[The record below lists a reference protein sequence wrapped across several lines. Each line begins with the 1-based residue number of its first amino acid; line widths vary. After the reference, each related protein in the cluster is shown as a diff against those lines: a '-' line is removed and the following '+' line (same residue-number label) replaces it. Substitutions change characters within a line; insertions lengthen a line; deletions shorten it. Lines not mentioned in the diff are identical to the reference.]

1 MARPRRGGQH
11 FEKMLATSL
20 DFFVVSNSR
29 SAQVSF
35 ISMETA
41 ISFWLLPRVPRIER
55 DKRFVATCG
64 CFRSRKKKKRNF
76 RETLRC
82 IPAVSGDGVTVDN
95 TKNLL
100 AIFLG
105 ETDWYLHPSSGRCG
119 EEIDYIF
126 SGPLKKNEINEF
138 P

>member
-41 ISFWLLPRVPRIER
+41 ISFWLLPRVPRIEGTNDSWR
-55 DKRFVATCG
+55 LADVSG
-64 CFRSRKKKKRNF
+64 VERKKKKGILEKRCVVYLPF
-76 RETLRC
+76 QEMVSQWTPRRTLWPFFGGKLIGIC
-82 IPAVSGDGVTVDN
+82 IPLAAVVAKKLITFS
-95 TKNLL
+95 
-100 AIFLG
+100 LG
-105 ETDWYLHPSSGRCG
+105 P
-119 EEIDYIF
+119 
-126 SGPLKKNEINEF
+126 
-138 P
+138 

>member
-41 ISFWLLPRVPRIER
+41 ISFWLLPRVPRIEGTNDSWR
-55 DKRFVATCG
+55 LADVSG
-64 CFRSRKKKKRNF
+64 VERKKKGILEKRCVVYLPF
-76 RETLRC
+76 QEM
-82 IPAVSGDGVTVDN
+82 VSQWTTRRTFWPFFGGN
-95 TKNLL
+95 
-100 AIFLG
+100 
-105 ETDWYLHPSSGRCG
+105 
-119 EEIDYIF
+119 
-126 SGPLKKNEINEF
+126 
-138 P
+138 

>member
-64 CFRSRKKKKRNF
+64 CFRSRKKKKEGILEKRCVVYLPF
-76 RETLRC
+76 QEMVSQWTTRRTFWPFFWGKLIGIC
-82 IPAVSGDGVTVDN
+82 IPLAAVVAKKLITFS
-95 TKNLL
+95 
-100 AIFLG
+100 LG
-105 ETDWYLHPSSGRCG
+105 P
-119 EEIDYIF
+119 
-126 SGPLKKNEINEF
+126 
-138 P
+138 